1 MASSGR
7 GNNAKDSS
15 KKDKVADS
23 LRDEMELVTA
33 ASLELQMLKR
43 QLRQTR
49 TDLSTSKIASRKTIQ
64 RQCKGIEMLEKE
76 KADCEAKLSLLKASQ
91 KPPQAVH
98 KLIQK
103 YHQANQQLENIRQEL
118 QSAKTELHDKD
129 KKRLNR
135 YRSPVTETTIKPT
148 QDKLDQVM
156 LQYNKILAK
165 NVQLRLQLE
174 EMMKV
179 KEEFIRN
186 LKQLQNER
194 SQVRMTVD
202 RLYEENTALFLQRE
216 EFRLVCNSGA
226 FLWDF
231 LKLFLLGHCGNPDCT
246 IGPLYVLLLY
256 Y

>member
-1 MASSGR
+1 MATPNR
-7 GNNAKDSS
+7 PPNTKDS

-33 ASLELQMLKR
+33 ASMELQKLKR

-49 TDLSTSKIASRKTIQ
+49 AELSSSKISNKKTTQ
-64 RQCKGIEMLEKE
+64 RQCKGIELLEKE
-76 KADCEAKLSLLKASQ
+76 KTDCEVKLTFMKAAQ

-98 KLIQK
+98 KLIAR
-103 YHQANQQLENIRQEL
+103 YHQAFQHLENLRHEY
-118 QSAKTELHDKD
+118 QSAKAEFNEKD
-129 KKRLNR
+129 KKRLSK
-135 YRSPVTETTIKPT
+135 YRSPIPENVQKPT

-186 LKQLQNER
+186 LKHLQNER
-194 SQVRMTVD
+194 SHVRIAVD
-202 RLYEENTALFLQRE
+202 RLYEENAALFQQRE
-216 EFRLVCNSGA
+216 EFRLVCTCNFLANINSLSKI
-226 FLWDF
+226 FS
-231 LKLFLLGHCGNPDCT
+231 LKNK
-246 IGPLYVLLLY
+246 LY
-256 Y
+256 YS

>member
-1 MASSGR
+1 MFLTGLGAVAFYFIKMTSSSR
-7 GNNAKDSS
+7 GNNTKDST

-33 ASLELQMLKR
+33 ASMELQKLKR

-49 TDLSTSKIASRKTIQ
+49 ADLSSSKISSRKTIQ
-64 RQCKGIEMLEKE
+64 RQSKGIELLEKE
-76 KADCEAKLSLLKASQ
+76 KADCETKLSFMKEAQ

-98 KLIQK
+98 KLILK
-103 YHQANQQLENIRQEL
+103 YHQALQQLENMRREL
-118 QSAKTELHDKD
+118 QFAKEELVDKD
-129 KKRLNR
+129 KKRLTK
-135 YRSPVTETTIKPT
+135 YRSHTIETSTKPT

-186 LKQLQNER
+186 LKQLQSER
-194 SQVRMTVD
+194 SQVKLAVD
-202 RLYEENTALFLQRE
+202 RLYEENTALFQQRE
-216 EFRLVCNSGA
+216 EFRLVC
-226 FLWDF
+226 FIL
-231 LKLFLLGHCGNPDCT
+231 C
-246 IGPLYVLLLY
+246 VL
-256 Y
+256 